1 MAFNSCDDCFF
12 FFFRVIYFF
21 LTSFYLNR
29 AYFSVSWFLFSRLA
43 HSIFFFS
50 TTSSIFLLFRC
61 MCVCRLRS
69 LQADSHR
76 YAVFRISR
84 SGAFLCSDG
93 GEDGAF
99 FFSPS
104 FPLSPWQL
112 LIVCVLVLRTATR
125 SCEADSP
132 SKIVAM
138 DGFTK
143 RKKKK
148 RNTENKRDYRSVS
161 DKRNWST
168 TLWIISRFLCIF
180 FFFASSEVGHSP
192 FHSSL
197 FGTIRITPGLT
208 TTTTKNERV
217 KRWWKW
223 RRDCVEN

>member
-12 FFFRVIYFF
+12 FFLRVISFF

-143 RKKKK
+143 RKKKNGTRRTK
-148 RNTENKRDYRSVS
+148 GIIAVWVISVIGAPRCGS
-161 DKRNWST
+161 FRAS
-168 TLWIISRFLCIF
+168 FAF
-180 FFFASSEVGHSP
+180 FFFLPPQRWVIP
-192 FHSSL
+192 LFTLLSL
-197 FGTIRITPGLT
+197 VRLESLLG
-208 TTTTKNERV
+208 
-217 KRWWKW
+217 
-223 RRDCVEN
+223 